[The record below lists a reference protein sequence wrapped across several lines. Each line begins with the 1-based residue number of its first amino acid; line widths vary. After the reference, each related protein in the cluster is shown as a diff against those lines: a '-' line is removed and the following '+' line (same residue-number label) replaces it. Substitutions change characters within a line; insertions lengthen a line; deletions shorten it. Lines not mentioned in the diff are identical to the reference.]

1 VLLATWIMV
10 VIGGFLVVGGAATDR
25 RALTAAGS
33 AVALV
38 AGVIAMTIRRPPRPW
53 AWRSLLLGSAVTVFI
68 LVALART
75 EGALNLTG
83 RVADIVVV
91 VFYATVAA
99 GLILVGGRA
108 AGRDLADTL
117 DAAIVALGVFL
128 LMWLF
133 LLGGRFTPTDQAF
146 APGYVR
152 PIALAALTGI
162 LTRLVF
168 VVDRRTPSFRLLVAA
183 TICALVNGV
192 LTMGRLAGY
201 RVNARIDTSGVWFA
215 SYAVLLAGALLH
227 PSSTFG
233 LSTRQSGQ
241 RSLSATRAAV
251 FTAMTLLGPLAW
263 VVAIVSSRFHPASV
277 RDFGTPVMIAALIA
291 LLLLWRLGLITR
303 LADARADQLEALEAE
318 LVHRATHD
326 PLTGLGNRAE
336 LTDKLDILVG
346 HRDERSGRPALLLVD
361 LDGFKAINDAFGHPV
376 GDEVLI
382 GVAKR
387 LTTLCPPDSTVARP
401 GGDEFVILLADADAR
416 SALTLADRVRK
427 QLIQPHPTSRGPQ
440 TIGASVGVC
449 AIPRVDQSSSEF
461 LRDADKAL

>member
-1 VLLATWIMV
+1 MLATWIILG
-10 VIGGFLVVGGAATDR
+10 IGGFLVVGGAATDR
-25 RALTAAGS
+25 RALTASGS
-33 AVALV
+33 ALALLV
-38 AGVIAMTIRRPPRPW
+38 GVIAMAIRRPARPW

-68 LVALART
+68 LVALAT
-75 EGALNLTG
+75 TQDALNLTG
-83 RVADIVVV
+83 SLPDIVVV
-91 VFYATVAA
+91 VFYATVVA

-108 AGRDLADTL
+108 ARRDLADTL

-146 APGYVR
+146 APAYAR
-152 PIALAALTGI
+152 PIGLAALTGI

-168 VVDRRTPSFRLLVAA
+168 VVDRRTPSFRLLVAGV
-183 TICALVNGV
+183 ICALVDGV
-192 LTMGRLAGY
+192 LVMGQLAGY
-201 RVNARIDTSGVWFA
+201 RVDGRIDTSGVWFA
-215 SYAVLLAGALLH
+215 SYAVLLAAALLH

-241 RSLSATRAAV
+241 RSFSAGRAGV

-263 VVAIVSSRFHPASV
+263 VVAIVSTSFRPASV
-277 RDFGTPVMIAALIA
+277 RDFGEPVVIAALIA

-303 LADARADQLEALEAE
+303 LADARADELEALEAE

-326 PLTGLGNRAE
+326 ALTGLGNRAE
-336 LTDKLDILVG
+336 LADKLDVLVG
-346 HRDERSGRPALLLVD
+346 HRDERGGRPAPLLLD

-387 LTTLCPPDSTVARP
+387 LATLCPPDSTVARL
-401 GGDEFVILLADADAR
+401 GGDEFAILLADADER
-416 SALTLADRVRK
+416 SALALADRVREE
-427 QLIQPHPTSRGPQ
+427 LSQPRPS
-440 TIGASVGVC
+440 
-449 AIPRVDQSSSEF
+449 RVD
-461 LRDADKAL
+461 R